1 MLVEIGVILLL
12 VLANGI
18 FAGTEMAIVSA
29 RGGRLQ
35 HLADQGNQGAAA
47 ALNLRDEPT
56 RFLSTIQVGITLI
69 ATLTGVF
76 GGASTAA
83 TLNAAL
89 EPLPVVGPYA
99 EMLSL
104 VLVVAGITYLSLVIG
119 ELVPKRIALQS
130 SEAIAAQM
138 APWMR
143 RLAVLNRPIIALLSF
158 STEGVLMLL
167 GRRQHV
173 ETTVTEE
180 DIRQLVREGAQEGSV
195 EPQEEQII
203 EGVFKLS
210 ERTVRQVMTPRVDME
225 VLDGDAAVGDVLGD
239 VIELGYSRYPVYR
252 EQPDEI
258 VGIVHVRDMLEV
270 YHTRD
275 ATALVRDAMSPPTLV
290 PEATRASLLL
300 TTFRKNQ
307 RHMAS
312 VVSELGSVEGL
323 VTLEDVLEEIVGDI
337 LDENDE
343 VEAQA
348 ITVRDDGSLLID
360 GGLPIDMLKQRL
372 DVDELPDEA
381 FHQYDTLAGFVLSL
395 MGRIPQPGESLTWN
409 DWRFEIMDMDGL
421 RIDKVLVQ
429 QEEQPAEEPEQP
441 LQP

>member
-12 VLANGI
+12 VLVNGL
-18 FAGTEMAIVSA
+18 FAGAELAIISA

-35 HLADQGNQGAAA
+35 QLAENGDAGAAA
-47 ALNLRDEPT
+47 ALNLREDPT

-69 ATLTGVF
+69 ATLAGVF

-83 TLNAAL
+83 TLSETL
-89 EPLPVVGPYA
+89 RPLPVVGPYA
-99 EMLSL
+99 ETLAL
-104 VLVVAGITYLSLVIG
+104 VLVVVGITYLSLVVG
-119 ELVPKRIALQS
+119 ELVPKRLALQS
-130 SEAIAAQM
+130 AEAIAA
-138 APWMR
+138 
-143 RLAVLNRPIIALLSF
+143 RLAPAMKRLATFNRPIVALLSL

-210 ERTVRQVMTPRVDME
+210 ERTVRQIMTPRVDME
-225 VLDGDAAVGDVLGD
+225 VLDADSAVGDVLNE
-239 VIELGYSRYPVYR
+239 VIEIGYSRYPVYH

-258 VGIVHVRDMLEV
+258 IGIVHVRDLLEL
-270 YHTRD
+270 YHTQGRE
-275 ATALVRDAMSPPTLV
+275 ALVRDAMASPTLV
-290 PEATRASLLL
+290 PETTRASLLL
-300 TTFRKNQ
+300 TTFRKTQ
-307 RHMAS
+307 RHMAI
-312 VVSELGSVEGL
+312 VVSELGSVEGV

-343 VEAQA
+343 IEAQA

-360 GGLPIDMLKQRL
+360 GSLPIDMLKQRL
-372 DVDELPDEA
+372 EIDELPDEE
-381 FHQYDTLAGFVLSL
+381 FHQFDTLAGFVLSL
-395 MGRIPQPGESLTWN
+395 LGRIPQPGEWMSWN
-409 DWRFEIMDMDGL
+409 GWRFEIMDMDGL

-429 QEEQPAEEPEQP
+429 HEQPAQEPEQP
-441 LQP
+441 LQS

>member
-12 VLANGI
+12 VLVNGL
-18 FAGTEMAIVSA
+18 FAGAELAIISA

-35 HLADQGNQGAAA
+35 QLAENGDAGAAA
-47 ALNLRDEPT
+47 ALGLREDPT

-69 ATLTGVF
+69 ATLAGVF

-83 TLNAAL
+83 TLSETL
-89 EPLPVVGPYA
+89 RPLPVVGPYA
-99 EMLSL
+99 ETLAL
-104 VLVVAGITYLSLVIG
+104 VLVVVGITYLSLVVG
-119 ELVPKRIALQS
+119 ELVPKRLALQS
-130 SEAIAAQM
+130 AEAIAA
-138 APWMR
+138 
-143 RLAVLNRPIIALLSF
+143 RLAPAMKRLATFNRPIVALLSL

-210 ERTVRQVMTPRVDME
+210 ERTVRQIMTPRVDME
-225 VLDGDAAVGDVLGD
+225 VLDADTAVGDVLNE
-239 VIELGYSRYPVYR
+239 VIEIGYSRYPVYH

-258 VGIVHVRDMLEV
+258 IGIVHVRDLLEL
-270 YHTRD
+270 YHTQGRE
-275 ATALVRDAMSPPTLV
+275 ALVRDAMASPTLV
-290 PEATRASLLL
+290 PETTRASLLL
-300 TTFRKNQ
+300 TTFRKTQ
-307 RHMAS
+307 RHMAI
-312 VVSELGSVEGL
+312 VVSELGSVEGV

-343 VEAQA
+343 IEAQA

-360 GGLPIDMLKQRL
+360 GSLPIDMLKQRL
-372 DVDELPDEA
+372 EIDELPDEE
-381 FHQYDTLAGFVLSL
+381 FHQFDTLAGFVLSL
-395 MGRIPQPGESLTWN
+395 LGRIPQPGEWMSWN
-409 DWRFEIMDMDGL
+409 GWRFEIMDMDGL

-429 QEEQPAEEPEQP
+429 HEQPAQEPEQP
-441 LQP
+441 LQS

>member
-12 VLANGI
+12 VLANGL
-18 FAGTEMAIVSA
+18 FAGTELAIISA

-35 HLADQGNQGAAA
+35 QLAEDGNPGAAT
-47 ALNLRDEPT
+47 ALTLRQDPT

-83 TLNAAL
+83 TLSNTL
-89 EPLPVVGPYA
+89 RPLPVVGPYA
-99 EMLSL
+99 ETVAL
-104 VLVVAGITYLSLVIG
+104 VLVVAGITYLSLVVG
-119 ELVPKRIALQS
+119 ELVPKRLALQS
-130 SEAIAAQM
+130 AEAIAARM
-138 APWMR
+138 APAMQ
-143 RLAVLNRPIIALLSF
+143 RLATLNRPVVALLSL

-210 ERTVRQVMTPRVDME
+210 ERTVRQIMTPRVDME
-225 VLDGDAAVGDVLGD
+225 VLEADVAVGDVLNE
-239 VIELGYSRYPVYR
+239 VIEIGYSRYPVYH

-258 VGIVHVRDMLEV
+258 IGIVHVRDLLEL
-270 YHTRD
+270 YHTQGRD
-275 ATALVRDAMSPPTLV
+275 ALVRAAMSSPTLV
-290 PEATRASLLL
+290 PETTRASLLL

-307 RHMAS
+307 RHMAI
-312 VVSELGSVEGL
+312 VVSELGSVEGV

-343 VEAQA
+343 IEAQA

-360 GGLPIDMLKQRL
+360 GSLPIDLLKQRL
-372 DVDELPDEA
+372 EIDELPDED
-381 FHQYDTLAGFVLSL
+381 FHQFDTLAGFVLSL
-395 MGRIPQPGESLTWN
+395 LGRIPQPGEWMSWN
-409 DWRFEIMDMDGL
+409 GWRFEIMDMDGL

-429 QEEQPAEEPEQP
+429 QEQPAQEPEQP

>member
-12 VLANGI
+12 VLVNGL
-18 FAGTEMAIVSA
+18 FAGTELAIISA

-35 HLADQGNQGAAA
+35 QLAEQGNQGAAA
-47 ALNLRDEPT
+47 ALNLREDPT

-83 TLNAAL
+83 ALSNTLR
-89 EPLPVVGPYA
+89 PLPVVGPYA
-99 EMLSL
+99 ETLSL
-104 VLVVAGITYLSLVIG
+104 VLVVVGITYLSLVVG
-119 ELVPKRIALQS
+119 ELVPKRLALQS
-130 SEAIAAQM
+130 AEAIAARM
-138 APWMR
+138 APAMKR
-143 RLAVLNRPIIALLSF
+143 MAMLNRPIVALLSL

-210 ERTVRQVMTPRVDME
+210 ERTVRQIMTPRIDME
-225 VLDGDAAVGDVLGD
+225 VLDADAAVGDVLGE
-239 VIELGYSRYPVYR
+239 VIEIGYSRYPVYR

-258 VGIVHVRDMLEV
+258 IGVVHVRDLLEL
-270 YHTRD
+270 YHTRGRD
-275 ATALVRDAMSPPTLV
+275 VLVRDAMSSPTLV
-290 PEATRASLLL
+290 PETTRASLLL
-300 TTFRKNQ
+300 TTFRKTQ
-307 RHMAS
+307 RHMAI
-312 VVSELGSVEGL
+312 VVSELGSVEGV

-343 VEAQA
+343 IEAQA
-348 ITVRDDGSLLID
+348 IIVRDDGSLLID
-360 GGLPIDMLKQRL
+360 GSLPIDTLKQRL
-372 DVDELPDEA
+372 EIDELPDEA
-381 FHQYDTLAGFVLSL
+381 FHQFDTLAGFVLSL
-395 MGRIPQPGESLTWN
+395 LGRIPQPGEWMTWN
-409 DWRFEIMDMDGL
+409 GWRFEIMDMDGL

-429 QEEQPAEEPEQP
+429 QEQPAQEAEQS
-441 LQP
+441 LS